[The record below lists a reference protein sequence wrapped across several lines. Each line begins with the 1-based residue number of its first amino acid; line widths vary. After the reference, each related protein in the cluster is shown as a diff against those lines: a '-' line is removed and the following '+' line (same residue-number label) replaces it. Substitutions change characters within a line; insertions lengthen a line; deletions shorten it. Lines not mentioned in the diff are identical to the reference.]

1 MATNFNTNFN
11 LNALSFCS
19 YLFLFFLYY
28 KYLISTKIQK
38 HKNINTNDNFPR
50 EKLKNFYVSS
60 IKICGLLCLILHSY
74 ALQKMM
80 FIQYIYQMEFMILI
94 LNVIILEDNLEM

>member
-28 KYLISTKIQK
+28 KYLISTKIQR
-38 HKNINTNDNFPR
+38 I
-50 EKLKNFYVSS
+50 VGI
-60 IKICGLLCLILHSY
+60 IKRVIH
-74 ALQKMM
+74 
-80 FIQYIYQMEFMILI
+80 MIPMI
-94 LNVIILEDNLEM
+94 VHIIVTDTFA